1 MAARWTPDED
11 RALRT
16 LYATHRPVKDI
27 AARLGRSPDAVTARR
42 RQIGLAPPRQQAW
55 TAREDAF
62 LRAAVASGVVPATWV
77 ARRVSRTPEAVRWRQ
92 RALVGRRAGAAPCSG
107 LRPATL
113 C

>member
-11 RALRT
+11 CALRA
-16 LYATHRPVKDI
+16 LYATQRPVKDI

-42 RQIGLAPPRQQAW
+42 RQIGRALCHQAW

-62 LRAAVASGVVPATWV
+62 LRAAVASGVPATWI
-77 ARRVSRTPEAVRWRQ
+77 ARRVSRTPEAVLWRR

-107 LRPATL
+107 LRAATL